1 MKRRETILGFILFG
15 SLATYFAASDL
26 PSLNAISDGN
36 LSDVL
41 TQTSSQLDAAQDE
54 LKELRR
60 IEMQWNEIQ
69 ENGLIGQPTVASLS
83 YQEVLVAFLKQ
94 SGIDNPTIATSTP
107 IPMEGIGHRILFNV
121 QIESSLAQLGSF
133 LDRIESSEIL
143 HRTKFLSIQQLGG
156 GSHEKCSVS
165 LILESLL
172 IDGALGTDV
181 AKLAS
186 PRIATNFGTQL
197 ATRHAIGKP
206 LETMPM
212 VFDLANLFS
221 GEPATPAAIAE
232 VEVTNDVEIEESLNP
247 DSSDSFAPEPPT
259 PLFQLVGIL
268 GIGDERRA
276 MILQK
281 STDLLSTMG
290 VNDILP
296 TFKADSESP
305 GVTIE
310 SIEYNYIR
318 ITSSDG
324 ERNIYIGETL

>member
-1 MKRRETILGFILFG
+1 MKRRETILGLILFG
-15 SLATYFAASDL
+15 SLATYFAASDV
-26 PSLNAISDGN
+26 PSLKAISGGN
-36 LSDVL
+36 LSTVL
-41 TQTSSQLDAAQDE
+41 TQTTSQLDAARDE
-54 LKELRR
+54 LEELRHM
-60 IEMQWNEIQ
+60 EMQWKEIQ
-69 ENGLIGQPTVASLS
+69 ENGLIGQPMVASLS

-143 HRTKFLSIQQLGG
+143 HRTKFLSIQQSGG
-156 GSHEKCSVS
+156 GNHEKCSVS

-186 PRIATNFGTQL
+186 PRIATDFGTQL

-206 LETMPM
+206 LEMAPA

-221 GEPATPAAIAE
+221 SEPAPPTATAEDEAMNDIA
-232 VEVTNDVEIEESLNP
+232 VEQPMDTSTSERFEPL
-247 DSSDSFAPEPPT
+247 PPT

-296 TFKADSESP
+296 TFQADSESP

-318 ITSSDG
+318 ITNSDG
-324 ERNIYIGETL
+324 QRKIYIGETL